1 MRYNKWTTICKN
13 KMSLLKQVYC
23 AIKQGCLFYDCVRG
37 LYAQL
42 EFGFHNASDNALRQG
57 FAAGEL
63 INLCNHLT
71 ISHPFIFQILGFI
84 IVHVMCFG
92 NPVQPVDAGI
102 PTGQSFFQM
111 GAGSHILIAGPM
123 KFNARLVEE
132 VLHIK

>member
-1 MRYNKWTTICKN
+1 MTVFTL
-13 KMSLLKQVYC
+13 S
-23 AIKQGCLFYDCVRG
+23 G
-37 LYAQL
+37 LDAQS

-63 INLCNHLT
+63 INLGSHLA
-71 ISHPFIFQILGFI
+71 ISHPFLFQILGFI
-84 IVHVMCFG
+84 IVYVMRFS

-123 KFNARLVEE
+123 KFNTRLVEE

>member
-1 MRYNKWTTICKN
+1 
-13 KMSLLKQVYC
+13 MSLLKQVYC

-63 INLCNHLT
+63 SYLGNHLA
-71 ISHPFIFQILGFI
+71 IRHPFIFQILGFI
-84 IVHVMCFG
+84 IVNVMRFG

-102 PTGQSFFQM
+102 PTGQSFFSNGCRVPYTDSWANEIQCP
-111 GAGSHILIAGPM
+111 SC
-123 KFNARLVEE
+123 
-132 VLHIK
+132 